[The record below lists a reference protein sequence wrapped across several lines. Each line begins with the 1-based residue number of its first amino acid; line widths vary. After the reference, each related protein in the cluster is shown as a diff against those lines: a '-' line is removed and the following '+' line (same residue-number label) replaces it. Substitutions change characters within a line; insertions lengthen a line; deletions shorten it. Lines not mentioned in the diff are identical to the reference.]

1 MKGRLIPD
9 VKTVG
14 FNHNNNFHKLNEIGL
29 NKAYNNN
36 KIHVEGD
43 TLYVAGTSD

>member
-9 VKTVG
+9 AKTVG

-29 NKAYNNN
+29 NKANNN

-43 TLYVAGTSD
+43 TLYIAGTSN